1 MHASVPSEVKFG
13 EWRHHFL
20 LHAACACVLLLSI
33 NNDSL
38 HLIIKMASNRTTRP
52 PQPMIIA
59 LEPLQ
64 VRRACSVMTVCIDLI
79 HGCMYMYI
87 RTYQWKWWYSYDIR
101 SVHQLCPWRLY
112 SRTITFFPS
121 NCQLSVE
128 QHAFICS
135 DLYIK
140 WFKKHCFMLYI
151 ASHAAVIPTL
161 LIVLSLPQVNCKQN
175 CLSSEEALLQLVVS
189 LWYRQG

>member
-1 MHASVPSEVKFG
+1 MHASVPSEVKFV
-13 EWRHHFL
+13 EWRYHFL

-52 PQPMIIA
+52 PQPVIA

-151 ASHAAVIPTL
+151 RS
-161 LIVLSLPQVNCKQN
+161 
-175 CLSSEEALLQLVVS
+175 
-189 LWYRQG
+189 